1 MDIPL
6 LDKSNREREYK
17 KYSDYE
23 KSLICKG
30 WLFEGADHRELDKR
44 ILDLNPLDSK
54 GFQSM
59 GVLHFLGLK
68 AEFKSIFKSI
78 SMSDAVTNLK
88 NNAQDFGRIIDLL
101 NYEANFHNIIEED
114 YIRVK
119 ASQKD
124 TSKARRKRLQKNI
137 KKTRKHRLFIDSY
150 TRNPDVIA
158 ESLYLADG
166 ICQRCGREAPFTRK
180 SDGSLYLEVHHIIP
194 LSKQDL
200 YEENLDVLD
209 NVTAICPNCHREAHY
224 G

>member
-1 MDIPL
+1 MNIPL

-17 KYSDYE
+17 QYSDYE

-30 WLFEGADHRELDKR
+30 WLFEGDDHRDLDNK
-44 ILDLNPLDSK
+44 IVGLDPLSSK

-59 GVLHFLGLK
+59 AVLHFLGLK
-68 AEFKSIFKSI
+68 VEFKSIFQSI
-78 SMSDAVTNLK
+78 SLNDAVANLK
-88 NNAQDFGRIIDLL
+88 NNTQDFERVIELL
-101 NYEANFHNIIEED
+101 NYKANFHNIIEED

-124 TSKARRKRLQKNI
+124 TPKARRKRLQKNI
-137 KKTRKHRLFIDSY
+137 KITRKHRLYIDSY

-200 YEENLDVLD
+200 HEENLDVLD
-209 NVTAICPNCHREAHY
+209 NVTAICPNCHREVHY